1 MGDLIKNGAKTSPLF
16 WKLNK
21 KYHTVGTGPKSTN
34 KMTNKKYHT
43 VGTGPKSTNK
53 MTNKKIPHCRNR
65 SKIESKSNRNRCDI
79 EIP

>member
-1 MGDLIKNGAKTSPLF
+1 MSPLF
-16 WKLNK
+16 WRLNK
-21 KYHTVGTGPKSTN
+21 KYHTVGTFPKYHTVGTGPKSTN

-65 SKIESKSNRNRCDI
+65 SKIESKSNRNGCNI